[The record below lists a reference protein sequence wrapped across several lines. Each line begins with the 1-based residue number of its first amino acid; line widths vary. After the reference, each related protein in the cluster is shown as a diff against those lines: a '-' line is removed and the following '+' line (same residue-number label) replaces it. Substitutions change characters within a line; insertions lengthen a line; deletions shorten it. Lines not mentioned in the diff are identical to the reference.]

1 MLLNLPER
9 FPAGNLLRGRAVS
22 CKLFLHLEYNG
33 EAAAMKKITIKK
45 RHSIR
50 KSQGAD
56 LLARLAEQIG
66 PSAALFRA
74 DMIEV
79 LETNAEISLFM
90 VNKKPFLMDNG
101 TWVFPT
107 LKGAVQSPFPE
118 RRVAVDAGAIPYVV
132 NGADI
137 MRPGIVSVTD
147 DVKAGRPVQ
156 IVDERHGKPLAIG
169 IALLDAPEMRAAT
182 AGKMVK
188 KFHHVGDEIWN
199 MEI

>member
-1 MLLNLPER
+1 
-9 FPAGNLLRGRAVS
+9 
-22 CKLFLHLEYNG
+22 
-33 EAAAMKKITIKK
+33 MKKITVKK

-56 LLARLAEQIG
+56 LLVRLAEQIG
-66 PSAALFRA
+66 PSADLFRA

-107 LKGAVQSPFPE
+107 LKGAVQCPFPE

-137 MRPGIVSVTD
+137 MRPGIVSITD
-147 DVKAGRPVQ
+147 DVKAGCPVQ

-169 IALLDAPEMRAAT
+169 IALYDAPEMRAST